1 MPPHKRLEMT
11 MNVFHRYAKPIPRAL
26 IVAMIALSAA
36 QYPAEAA
43 SVSIGSPIG
52 PPAGAE
58 SPTAG
63 GCASAS
69 WEHSAAPA
77 GRTSGLPGQPATPRV
92 ASTRVV
98 QFDAA
103 LPAQFCAAVNIG
115 PVTSIPRL
123 RPRLERPL
131 SGADS
136 DVRQGPDR
144 RWPAA
149 SSMPRPPRRV

>member
-1 MPPHKRLEMT
+1 
-11 MNVFHRYAKPIPRAL
+11 MNVFLRNGKPIPRAL

-43 SVSIGSPIG
+43 LVSTGSPIG

-58 SPTAG
+58 SPTARG
-63 GCASAS
+63 SASAS

-77 GRTSGLPGQPATPRV
+77 GRTSGHPGQPATPPV

-98 QFDAA
+98 RFDSA

-123 RPRLERPL
+123 RPRPERPL
-131 SGADS
+131 SGADT

-144 RWPAA
+144 RRPAA
-149 SSMPRPPRRV
+149 SSMPVPPRRV

>member
-1 MPPHKRLEMT
+1 
-11 MNVFHRYAKPIPRAL
+11 MNVFLRDAKPIARAL

-43 SVSIGSPIG
+43 SVSTGSPIG

-58 SPTAG
+58 SPTARG
-63 GCASAS
+63 SASAS

-77 GRTSGLPGQPATPRV
+77 GPTSGHPGQPATPRV

-98 QFDAA
+98 PFYAA
-103 LPAQFCAAVNIG
+103 FPAQFCAAVNIG
-115 PVTSIPRL
+115 PVISIPRL

-131 SGADS
+131 SGADT
-136 DVRQGPDR
+136 DVRRGPDR

-149 SSMPRPPRRV
+149 S